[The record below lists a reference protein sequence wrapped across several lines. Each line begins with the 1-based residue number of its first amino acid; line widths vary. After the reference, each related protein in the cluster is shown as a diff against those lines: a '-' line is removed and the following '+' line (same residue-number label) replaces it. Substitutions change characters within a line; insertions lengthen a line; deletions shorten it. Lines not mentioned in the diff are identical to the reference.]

1 MAYSGTVGQTV
12 VSVQDL
18 IDHGARRSGKLA
30 EELTSEQIYAA
41 KQSLFFLLSNL
52 SNIGINYWAI
62 GQKVFGLKAE
72 QFIYELPLG
81 SIDVL
86 NANYRTMNRPTPNA
100 TGGYFSSAGGQVANA
115 FDSDVDTK
123 TVQTSINGN
132 LSINYGDFNP
142 VYAGSIGILPGV
154 SGDFHILLEVSSDGS
169 TWTLLEDTGV
179 TTWVDNKWIWYQI
192 EPGAN
197 QQWYRMRETGGNT
210 LQVREFYVGNMSRE
224 VPMARLNRDDYT
236 SLPNKNF
243 TANQPYQFWFNRT
256 IPRPQI
262 TLWPAPSD
270 PFVQMVVWYSRQ
282 VMDVGALD
290 GQLEI
295 PDRWYLAVQ
304 NMLAHQMAM
313 ELPGVDL
320 ARVQYL
326 EVQAEKY
333 LNLAESEER
342 DKSPIYLAPN
352 ISVYTR

>member
-1 MAYSGTVGQTV
+1 MAYSGTVGQTI

-62 GQKVFGLKAE
+62 SQKVFGLNADK
-72 QFIYELPLG
+72 FIYELPAG

-86 NANYRTMNRPTPNA
+86 NVNYRTMNRPTGDVSASSGNA
-100 TGGYFSSAGGQVANA
+100 ANA
-115 FDSDVDTK
+115 VDSDIT
-123 TVQTSINGN
+123 TVNIQTSPNGN
-132 LSINYGDFNP
+132 ISINYGTNNP
-142 VYAGSIGILPGV
+142 IYSGSIGILPGV
-154 SGDFHILLEVSSDGS
+154 SGSFHILLEVSTDGS

-179 TTWVDNKWIWYQI
+179 TTWVDNQWLWYQI
-192 EPGAN
+192 DPGASV
-197 QQWYRMRETGGNT
+197 QYYRMRETGGNT

-256 IPRPQI
+256 IPFPQI
-262 TLWPAPSD
+262 TLWPTPSD

-282 VMDVGALD
+282 IMDVGALN

-320 ARVQYL
+320 QRVQYL

-333 LNLAESEER
+333 LQLAESEER

-352 ISVYTR
+352 IAVYTR

>member
-62 GQKVFGLKAE
+62 SQKVFGLNADK
-72 QFIYELPLG
+72 FIYELPAG

-86 NANYRTMNRPTPNA
+86 NVNYRTMNRPTGDVSASSGNA
-100 TGGYFSSAGGQVANA
+100 ANA
-115 FDSDVDTK
+115 VDSDVT
-123 TVQTSINGN
+123 TVNVQTSPNGYIA
-132 LSINYGDFNP
+132 INYGTDNP
-142 VYAGSIGILPGV
+142 IYSGSIGILPGV
-154 SGDFHILLEVSSDGS
+154 SGSFHILLEVSTDGS

-179 TTWVDNKWIWYQI
+179 TTWVDNQWLWYQI
-192 EPGAN
+192 DPGASI
-197 QQWYRMRETGGNT
+197 QYYRMRETGGNT

-256 IPRPQI
+256 IPFPQI
-262 TLWPAPSD
+262 TLWPTPSD

-282 VMDVGALD
+282 VMDVGALN

-320 ARVQYL
+320 QRVQYL

>member
-18 IDHGARRSGKLA
+18 IDHGARRAGKLA

-62 GQKVFGLKAE
+62 SQKVFGLNADK
-72 QFIYELPLG
+72 FIYELPAG

-86 NANYRTMNRPTPNA
+86 NVNYRTMNRPTGDVYASSGNA
-100 TGGYFSSAGGQVANA
+100 ANA
-115 FDSDVDTK
+115 VDSDVT
-123 TVQTSINGN
+123 TVNVQTSPNGYIA
-132 LSINYGDFNP
+132 INYGTNNP
-142 VYAGSIGILPGV
+142 IYSGSIGILPGV
-154 SGDFHILLEVSSDGS
+154 SGSFHILLEVSNDGS
-169 TWTLLEDTGV
+169 NWTLLEDTGV
-179 TTWVDNKWIWYQI
+179 TTWVDNQWLWYQI
-192 EPGAN
+192 DPGASV
-197 QQWYRMRETGGNT
+197 QYYRMRETGGNT

-256 IPRPQI
+256 IPFPQI
-262 TLWPAPSD
+262 TLWPTPSD

-282 VMDVGALD
+282 IMDVGALN

-320 ARVQYL
+320 QRVQYL

-333 LNLAESEER
+333 LQLAESEER

-352 ISVYTR
+352 IAVYTR

>member
-1 MAYSGTVGQTV
+1 MAYSDTIGKTV

-62 GQKVFGLKAE
+62 DQKVFGLNANK
-72 QFIYELPLG
+72 FIYELPSG

-86 NANYRTMNRPTPNA
+86 NVNYRTMNRPTPNS
-100 TGGYFSSAGGQVANA
+100 TGGYSASSGQVANA
-115 FDSDVDTK
+115 FDSDIETID
-123 TVQTSINGN
+123 VQTAPNGN
-132 LSINYGDFNP
+132 IAINYGDYNP
-142 VYAGSIGILPGV
+142 IYAGSIGILPGI
-154 SGDFHILLEVSSDGS
+154 SGDFHILLEVSSDG
-169 TWTLLEDTGV
+169 TNWVTIKDTGV
-179 TTWVDNKWIWYQI
+179 TTWVDNQWLWYQI
-192 EPGAN
+192 EPGASV
-197 QQWYRMRETGGNT
+197 QYYRMRETGGNI

-256 IPRPQI
+256 IPLPQI
-262 TLWPAPSD
+262 TLWPTPSD

-282 VMDVGALD
+282 VMDVGALN

-295 PDRWYLAVQ
+295 PDRWFLAVQ
-304 NMLAHQMAM
+304 NMLAHQMSM

-320 ARVQYL
+320 PKIQYL
-326 EVQAEKY
+326 EMQAEKY
-333 LNLAESEER
+333 LQLAESEER

-352 ISVYTR
+352 IGVYTR

>member
-1 MAYSGTVGQTV
+1 M
-12 VSVQDL
+12 
-18 IDHGARRSGKLA
+18 
-30 EELTSEQIYAA
+30 E
-41 KQSLFFLLSNL
+41 
-52 SNIGINYWAI
+52 
-62 GQKVFGLKAE
+62 
-72 QFIYELPLG
+72 
-81 SIDVL
+81 
-86 NANYRTMNRPTPNA
+86 RPTPNA

-154 SGDFHILLEVSSDGS
+154 SGSFHILLEVSSDG
-169 TWTLLEDTGV
+169 TNWTLLEDTGV
-179 TTWVDNKWIWYQI
+179 TAWVDNQWLWYQI

-197 QQWYRMRETGGNT
+197 VQYYRMRETGGNT

-282 VMDVGALD
+282 VMDVGALS

-333 LNLAESEER
+333 LNLAQSEER
-342 DKSPIYLAPN
+342 DKSPWYIAPN

>member
-18 IDHGARRSGKLA
+18 IDHGARRAGKLA

-62 GQKVFGLKAE
+62 DQKVFGLNANK
-72 QFIYELPLG
+72 FIYELPAG

-86 NANYRTMNRPTPNA
+86 NVNYRNMNRPTPNS
-100 TGGYFSSAGGQVANA
+100 TGGYYASSGQVANA
-115 FDSDVDTK
+115 FDSDVETID
-123 TVQTSINGN
+123 VQTAPNGSIW
-132 LSINYGDFNP
+132 INYGDYNP
-142 VYAGSIGILPGV
+142 IYAGSIGILPGV
-154 SGDFHILLEVSSDGS
+154 SGDFHILLEISNDGA
-169 TWTLLEDTGV
+169 TWTTLKDTGV
-179 TTWVDNKWIWYQI
+179 TTWVDNEWLWYQI
-192 EPGAN
+192 EPGASV
-197 QQWYRMRETGGNT
+197 QYYRMRETGGNT
-210 LQVREFYVGNMSRE
+210 LAVREFFVGNMSRE

-256 IPRPQI
+256 IPFPQI
-262 TLWPAPSD
+262 TLWPTPSD
-270 PFVQMVVWYSRQ
+270 PFIQMVVWYSRQ
-282 VMDVGALD
+282 IMDVGALN

-295 PDRWYLAVQ
+295 PDRWFLAVQ

-313 ELPGVDL
+313 ELPGVDIT
-320 ARVQYL
+320 RIQYL

-352 ISVYTR
+352 IAVYTR

>member
-41 KQSLFFLLSNL
+41 KQSLFFLLANL

-62 GQKVFGLKAE
+62 GQKVFGLKAD

-86 NANYRTMNRPTPNA
+86 NANYRTMNRPTGDVSASSGNA
-100 TGGYFSSAGGQVANA
+100 GNA
-115 FDSDVDTK
+115 VDGDIN
-123 TVQTSINGN
+123 TVDIQTSPNGN
-132 LSINYGDFNP
+132 ISINYGTNNAI
-142 VYAGSIGILPGV
+142 YAGSIGILPGV
-154 SGDFHILLEVSSDGS
+154 SGSFHILLEVSNDGS
-169 TWTLLEDTGV
+169 TWTLLHDCGV
-179 TTWVDNKWIWYQI
+179 ETWVDNEWLWYQI
-192 EPGAN
+192 DPGATK
-197 QQWYRMRETGGNT
+197 QYYRMRETGGNT

-224 VPMARLNRDDYT
+224 VPMARLNRDDYV

-262 TLWPAPSD
+262 TLWPTPSD
-270 PFVQMVVWYSRQ
+270 PFVQMVVYYSRQ
-282 VMDVGALD
+282 IMDVGSLD

-295 PDRWYLAVQ
+295 PDRWFLAVQ

-320 ARVQYL
+320 QRIQYL
-326 EVQAEKY
+326 EAQAEKY
-333 LNLAESEER
+333 LMLAESEER

-352 ISVYTR
+352 IAVYTR

>member
-62 GQKVFGLKAE
+62 DQKVFGLNADK
-72 QFIYELPLG
+72 FIYELPAG

-86 NANYRTMNRPTPNA
+86 NVNYRTMNRPTPNS
-100 TGGYFSSAGGQVANA
+100 TGGYSASSGQVANA
-115 FDSDVDTK
+115 FDNDVTTVD
-123 TVQTSINGN
+123 VQTAPDGN
-132 LSINYGDFNP
+132 ITINYGTDNP
-142 VYAGSIGILPGV
+142 IYAGSIGILPGV
-154 SGDFHILLEVSSDGS
+154 SGDFHILLEVSNDG
-169 TWTLLEDTGV
+169 TNWTLLHDCGV
-179 TTWVDNKWIWYQI
+179 ETWVDNIWLWYQI
-192 EPGAN
+192 EPGASV
-197 QQWYRMRETGGNT
+197 QYYRMRETG
-210 LQVREFYVGNMSRE
+210 GNMSRE

-256 IPRPQI
+256 IPFPQI
-262 TLWPAPSD
+262 TLWPTPSD
-270 PFVQMVVWYSRQ
+270 PFIQMVVWYSRQ
-282 VMDVGALD
+282 VMDVGALN

-304 NMLAHQMAM
+304 NMLAHQMSM

-333 LNLAESEER
+333 LQLAESEER